1 MTYGLIQN
9 RNKFIHASIF
19 PIHEIIAFAFQLAS
33 WIDQWLDYD
42 DFNNL
47 DDVYGFVDTFMD
59 NTNENIFNINNLN
72 FNVNVITTKD
82 NKVVDIINIS
92 SVHPSIPLNSI
103 NMNYLHS
110 ISKLNDNTYI
120 IISRDDGVHLN
131 ANININANP
140 NAIPL
145 PNIAIDDLIQLIY
158 NDNITNKYDNII
170 VNNNTNTNTSTMNN
184 TNTSTINNTNTNV
197 SNSITTTIE
206 SITESHSQSSKA
218 YYSNERLRKN
228 INTIYNIGLEESFK
242 EISSLNDDED
252 DDFN

>member
-1 MTYGLIQN
+1 
-9 RNKFIHASIF
+9 
-19 PIHEIIAFAFQLAS
+19 
-33 WIDQWLDYD
+33 
-42 DFNNL
+42 
-47 DDVYGFVDTFMD
+47 
-59 NTNENIFNINNLN
+59 
-72 FNVNVITTKD
+72 
-82 NKVVDIINIS
+82 
-92 SVHPSIPLNSI
+92 
-103 NMNYLHS
+103 
-110 ISKLNDNTYI
+110 
-120 IISRDDGVHLN
+120 
-131 ANININANP
+131 
-140 NAIPL
+140 

-170 VNNNTNTNTSTMNN
+170 VNNNTNTNTNTSTMNN